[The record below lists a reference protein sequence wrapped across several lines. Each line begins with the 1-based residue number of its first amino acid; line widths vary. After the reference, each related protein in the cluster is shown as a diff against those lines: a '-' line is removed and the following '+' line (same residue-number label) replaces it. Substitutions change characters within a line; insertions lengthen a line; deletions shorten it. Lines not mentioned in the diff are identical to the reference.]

1 MGGHGK
7 AASRS
12 CECEYHHKVK
22 RKRGRSTMLCAYNP
36 RLASESAI
44 LGCMSAAS
52 TVLPSP
58 SLFNTTE
65 ADVGTKE

>member
-1 MGGHGK
+1 
-7 AASRS
+7 
-12 CECEYHHKVK
+12 
-22 RKRGRSTMLCAYNP
+22 MLCAYNP